1 MFLLKLDESIPVRIL
16 YHSQKLTLISQKLT
30 FTRTE
35 RVLNTKKELLVLKK
49 NFMNKLL
56 IIFTPMS
63 YPVLK

>member
-16 YHSQKLTLISQKLT
+16 YRSQKLTLLSQKLT

-49 NFMNKLL
+49 NFSHSCQK
-56 IIFTPMS
+56 
-63 YPVLK
+63 